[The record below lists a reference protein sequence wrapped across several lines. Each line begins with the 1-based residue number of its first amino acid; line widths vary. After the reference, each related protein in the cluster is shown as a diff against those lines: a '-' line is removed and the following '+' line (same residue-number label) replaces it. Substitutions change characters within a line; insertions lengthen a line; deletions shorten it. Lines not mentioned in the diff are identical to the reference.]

1 MKIKF
6 VFAAAAVA
14 MLSLASCK
22 KDYVCTWEADGVS
35 LSQDYPGLDKDAA
48 EATETTCKNA
58 GGTWSTK

>member
-6 VFAAAAVA
+6 LFAAAAVA

-22 KDYVCTWEADGVS
+22 KDYVCTWEAGGTS
-35 LSQDYPGLDKDAA
+35 LTQDYPGLDKTAA
-48 EATETTCKNA
+48 EAAETNCKNI

>member
-6 VFAAAAVA
+6 LFAAAAVA

-22 KDYVCTWEADGVS
+22 KDYVCTWSSGGTS
-35 LSQDYPGLDKDAA
+35 FTQDYPGLDKAAADAA
-48 EATETTCKNA
+48 ETNCTNI